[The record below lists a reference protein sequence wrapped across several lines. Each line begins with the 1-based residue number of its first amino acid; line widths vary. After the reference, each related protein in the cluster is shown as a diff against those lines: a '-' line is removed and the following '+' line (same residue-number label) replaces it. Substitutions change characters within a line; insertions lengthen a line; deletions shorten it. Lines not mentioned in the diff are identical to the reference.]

1 MDHDFSLILT
11 FVGGLAAALLFGLIA
26 RKLHLSPL
34 VGYLLAGVVVG
45 PYSPGFVADSHTVEQ
60 FAELGVILLMFG
72 VGLHFHLKDLI
83 AVQKV
88 AVPGAVVQISV
99 ATVLGVLVGWMFGW
113 SAISGL
119 VFGMAISV
127 ASTVVLTRV
136 LEDNQNLHTPGG
148 HVALGWLVV
157 EDLFTILLL
166 VLIPA
171 VMEARQSGAGDWGG
185 ILSELGWM
193 FVKLALL
200 VALTLFAGKKVIPL
214 VLRYVARTGARD
226 LFTLAVL
233 VIALGVAV
241 YSAEFFGASMVL
253 GAFLAGMVVGQS
265 DFCARAA
272 AEAMLMRDAFAVLFF
287 VSVGMMFDPMSVGD
301 CWPLALATLG
311 VVMIGKPL
319 AAYVVVRCLRRPV
332 PLALSVSVALA
343 QVGEFSFILA
353 GIGLMY
359 NILPPD
365 ANQAIILAAVVSIS
379 LNPILYRQ
387 IGPAVK
393 WLQKRGIGLADP
405 GGVNSMA
412 LPAPD
417 ARRVVLVGFGPTGR
431 ILKRI
436 LNDNGVEVIIVE
448 MNIDTVTAIRE
459 QGGDIVYGD
468 ASQREILRH
477 AGIEYAE
484 SLILS
489 ASIPDAKE
497 IVGVA
502 LELNPHIDVMIH
514 TKYMRDVD
522 ILKEAG
528 ASQVFSS
535 ESEVAL
541 SMAEYFLREGGADDE
556 QIVSERQRIRADARS
571 FRCGPFII
579 VGSALSGQRFPCP
592 EWKPFLLPE
601 FGTCFYGNP
610 ATVIQFLF
618 CLDGLRMTVTRP
630 RWCSAFSIWFSSCE
644 AIWWHSRIVRE
655 ASTEHTQVKVGKLA
669 SLVRSSLRILRMFLC
684 CWRMRFTFRRTSSGE
699 TCSAMA
705 PVSMSRQSGS
715 MRQITF
721 SGLSSCRMESLK
733 ASTTW

>member
-1 MDHDFSLILT
+1 M
-11 FVGGLAAALLFGLIA
+11 
-26 RKLHLSPL
+26 
-34 VGYLLAGVVVG
+34 
-45 PYSPGFVADSHTVEQ
+45 EQ

-556 QIVSERQRIRADARS
+556 QIVSERQRIRA
-571 FRCGPFII
+571 
-579 VGSALSGQRFPCP
+579 
-592 EWKPFLLPE
+592 E
-601 FGTCFYGNP
+601 
-610 ATVIQFLF
+610 
-618 CLDGLRMTVTRP
+618 LDREMPGV
-630 RWCSAFSIWFSSCE
+630 SVAG
-644 AIWWHSRIVRE
+644 HS
-655 ASTEHTQVKVGKLA
+655 
-669 SLVRSSLRILRMFLC
+669 
-684 CWRMRFTFRRTSSGE
+684 
-699 TCSAMA
+699 
-705 PVSMSRQSGS
+705 
-715 MRQITF
+715 
-721 SGLSSCRMESLK
+721 
-733 ASTTW
+733 

>member
-1 MDHDFSLILT
+1 MNHDFSLIFT
-11 FVGGLAAALLFGLIA
+11 FVGGLTAALLFGLIA

-34 VGYLLAGVVVG
+34 VGYLLAGVIVG
-45 PYSPGFVADSHTVEQ
+45 PYSPGFVADSHTVDQ

-99 ATVLGVLVGWMFGW
+99 ATVLGVVVGWLFGW
-113 SAISGL
+113 SIFSGL
-119 VFGMAISV
+119 IFGMAISV

-136 LEDNQNLHTPGG
+136 LEDNQNLHTPSG

-166 VLIPA
+166 VLIPS

-185 ILSELGWM
+185 IFVELGWM

-200 VALTLFAGKKVIPL
+200 VALTLFAGKKVIPI

-241 YSAEFFGASMVL
+241 CSAEFFGASMVL

-272 AEAMLMRDAFAVLFF
+272 ADAMLMRDAFAVLFF
-287 VSVGMMFDPMSVGD
+287 VSVGMMFDPSSIME
-301 CWPLALATLG
+301 CWPLALATLA
-311 VVMIGKPL
+311 VVMLGKPL
-319 AAYVVVRCLRRPV
+319 AAYVVVRCFRRPV
-332 PLALSVSVALA
+332 SLALSVSVALA

-353 GIGLMY
+353 GIGLKY
-359 NILPPD
+359 GILPSV
-365 ANQAIILAAVVSIS
+365 ANQAIILASVISIS
-379 LNPILYRQ
+379 LNPILYRR
-387 IGPAVK
+387 IEPVLK
-393 WLQKRGIGLADP
+393 WLTKRGVGCKASSDMQDMIVP
-405 GGVNSMA
+405 PPVT
-412 LPAPD
+412 
-417 ARRVVLVGFGPTGR
+417 RRVVLVGFGPTGR

-436 LNDNGVEVIIVE
+436 LNDNGVEVVIIE
-448 MNIDTVTAIRE
+448 MNIDTVTAIRK
-459 QGGDIVYGD
+459 QGGVIVYGD
-468 ASQREILRH
+468 AGQREVLRH

-489 ASIPDAKE
+489 ASIPNAKD

-502 LELNPHIDVMIH
+502 LELNPRIDVMIH

-522 ILKEAG
+522 VLKTAG

-556 QIVSERQRIRADARS
+556 QIVSERLRLRAELDREMLVS
-571 FRCGPFII
+571 S
-579 VGSALSGQRFPCP
+579 VSG
-592 EWKPFLLPE
+592 
-601 FGTCFYGNP
+601 
-610 ATVIQFLF
+610 
-618 CLDGLRMTVTRP
+618 
-630 RWCSAFSIWFSSCE
+630 
-644 AIWWHSRIVRE
+644 HS
-655 ASTEHTQVKVGKLA
+655 
-669 SLVRSSLRILRMFLC
+669 
-684 CWRMRFTFRRTSSGE
+684 
-699 TCSAMA
+699 
-705 PVSMSRQSGS
+705 
-715 MRQITF
+715 
-721 SGLSSCRMESLK
+721 
-733 ASTTW
+733 